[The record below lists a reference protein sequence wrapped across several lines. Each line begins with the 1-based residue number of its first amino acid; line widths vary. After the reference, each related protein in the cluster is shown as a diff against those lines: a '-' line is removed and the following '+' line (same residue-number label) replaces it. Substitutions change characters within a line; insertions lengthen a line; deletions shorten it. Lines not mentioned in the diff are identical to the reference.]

1 MSIAYLGVGSNI
13 GDKESNCN
21 EASRRLQTVEDV
33 RVITR
38 SHLYETRSVGGPPQE
53 NYLNSVLKVETEIPP
68 EKFLDVLKDIERDM
82 GRETAGARNHPRVI
96 DIDIL
101 LYGSLVLKTGRL
113 DIPHPRMHE
122 RYFVLRGL
130 AEIAPEV
137 IHPVLGKTVA
147 ELYGQVKGNKEVKG
161 GTGLQQ

>member
-1 MSIAYLGVGSNI
+1 MSVAYLGVGSNI

-21 EASRRLQTVEDV
+21 EAVRRLQTAEGI
-33 RVITR
+33 RIIAR
-38 SHLYETRSVGGPPQE
+38 SRFYRTRSVGGPPQE
-53 NYLNSVLKVETEIPP
+53 NYLNGVLKVETEIPP
-68 EKFLDVLKDIERDM
+68 ENFLGVLKDIERDM
-82 GRETAGARNHPRVI
+82 GRETTGARNHPRVI

-101 LYGSLVLKTGRL
+101 LYGGLVTKTGRL

-137 IHPVLGKTVA
+137 MHPALGKTVA
-147 ELYGQVKGNKEVKG
+147 ELYGELKG
-161 GTGLQQ
+161 GKCN